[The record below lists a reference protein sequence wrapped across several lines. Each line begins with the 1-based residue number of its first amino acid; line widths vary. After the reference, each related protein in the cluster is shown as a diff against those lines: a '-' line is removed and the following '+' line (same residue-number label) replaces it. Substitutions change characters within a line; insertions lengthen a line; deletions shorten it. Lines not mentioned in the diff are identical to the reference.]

1 MAPKIL
7 VVDDDPIWI
16 RVVSLYLRG
25 KDYQVDSAY
34 NGEDAL
40 EKVAAER
47 PDVVIADIAMPE
59 MDGYELCS
67 RLRQNPETRTIP
79 FIFLTARAEDTDRI
93 KARKIGS
100 DDYLTKPC
108 PLERL
113 TQSLET
119 VMDRIELARR
129 IPLDRIG
136 GSGRLEEVDLLDM
149 IQMLELE
156 QKTGALVLSHGERT
170 GTLYFKDGV
179 IVEADIQSP
188 KREEPLF
195 ILLGWKT
202 GRFLFLPDAVPERMP
217 ITASTAN
224 LLFQDLRALEEHEHD
239 TLVRDAL
246 EEPEPDAAGNGL
258 TGRVQMRLEEVARRL
273 RSRHTPG
280 LAQPVTR
287 IRVLVVGVSH
297 SGRSAFI
304 QHLLKDLSRSRW
316 VAMGIDESWAS
327 YRMEVGRVR
336 LSRDTI
342 LQLIALRAEKRFWHV
357 WEQCLPESLGV
368 ILLADPGAREGLSHA
383 MAFLKAKETLA
394 PGLPIQALLPPQAA
408 SDERI
413 RKLPGLLEP
422 DVSFGSVE
430 DPSLRLNVL
439 DRLLQQSLHLSEH
452 PSPRR

>member
-1 MAPKIL
+1 MAHKIL
-7 VVDDDPIWI
+7 IVDDDPVWV
-16 RVVSLYLRG
+16 RVVSLYLKGR
-25 KDYQVDSAY
+25 DYVVECAY

-40 EKVAAER
+40 EKVAEFH

-67 RLRQNPETRTIP
+67 RLRQDPRTRTIP
-79 FIFLTARAEDTDRI
+79 FIFLTARAQDTDRI

-119 VMDRIELARR
+119 VLDRIELARR
-129 IPLDRIG
+129 IPLDQIG
-136 GSGRLEEVDLLDM
+136 RSGRLEEVDLLDM

-156 QKTGALVLSHGERT
+156 QTTGALVLSHGERT
-170 GTLYFKDGV
+170 GTLYFKNGV
-179 IVEADIQSP
+179 IVQADIQSP

-202 GRFLFLPDAVPERMP
+202 GRYLFLPDAVPERMP

-224 LLFQDLRALEEHEHD
+224 LLFQDLRELELHEQQAIR
-239 TLVRDAL
+239 TVAQ
-246 EEPEPDAAGNGL
+246 EEPAGAAEEGL
-258 TGRVQMRLEEVARRL
+258 TGRVQHRLEEVARRL
-273 RSRHTPG
+273 RTRRPPG
-280 LAQPVTR
+280 SSQPVTR
-287 IRVLVVGVSH
+287 IRILVVGVSH

-316 VAMGIDESWAS
+316 VAMGVDESWAS
-327 YRMEVGRVR
+327 YRTEVGRVR

-342 LQLIALRAEKRFWHV
+342 LQLVALRSEKRYWQV

-368 ILLADPGAREGLSHA
+368 ILLADPSGREGLSHA
-383 MAFLKAKETLA
+383 AAFLKAKETLA
-394 PGLPIQALLPPQAA
+394 PGLPIQALLPAHTA
-408 SDERI
+408 SDDRV

-422 DVSFGSVE
+422 EISFGSVD
-430 DPSLRLNVL
+430 DPALRLNLL
-439 DRLLQQSLHLSEH
+439 DRLLQQSLTTV
-452 PSPRR
+452 

>member
-1 MAPKIL
+1 VAPAIL
-7 VVDDDPIWI
+7 VVDDDPKWV

-25 KDYQVDSAY
+25 KNYQVDAAL
-34 NGEDAL
+34 NGEEAL
-40 EKVAAER
+40 GKVAANR
-47 PDVVIADIAMPE
+47 PDVVIADIGMPG

-67 RLRQNPETRTIP
+67 RLRRDPETRTIP
-79 FIFLTARAEDTDRI
+79 FIFLTARDHDTDKI

-136 GSGRLEEVDLLDM
+136 RSGHLEDVDLLDM
-149 IQMLELE
+149 VQMLELE
-156 QKTGALVLSHGERT
+156 QTTGALVLSHGERT

-217 ITASTAN
+217 ITASMAN
-224 LLFQDLRALEEHEHD
+224 LLFQDLRALEEHEHAA
-239 TLVRDAL
+239 LKSGPL
-246 EEPEPDAAGNGL
+246 EEPAPGTADDGL
-258 TGRVQMRLEEVARRL
+258 TGRVQTRLEEVARRL
-273 RSRHTPG
+273 RTRHPPG
-280 LAQPVTR
+280 SAEPVTR
-287 IRVLVVGVSH
+287 IRILVVGVSH

-316 VAMGIDESWAS
+316 VAMGVEESWAS

-336 LSRDTI
+336 LSRDTV
-342 LQLIALRAEKRFWHV
+342 LHLIAFRSEKRFWQV
-357 WEQCLPESLGV
+357 WEQCLPEAQGV
-368 ILLADPGAREGLSHA
+368 ILLADPEAREGLSHA
-383 MAFLKAKETLA
+383 LAFLKAKETLA
-394 PGLPIQALLPPQAA
+394 PGLPLQALLPARTT
-408 SDERI
+408 SDDRVHT
-413 RKLPGLLEP
+413 LPGLLEP
-422 DVSFGSVE
+422 DISFGSVD
-430 DPSLRLNVL
+430 DPVLRLNLL
-439 DRLLQQSLHLSEH
+439 DRLLQQSLAAG
-452 PSPRR
+452 

>member
-1 MAPKIL
+1 MAPKVL

-25 KDYQVDSAY
+25 KGYQVDYAY

-40 EKVAAER
+40 QKVTADP

-79 FIFLTARAEDTDRI
+79 FIFLTARAQDTDKI

-113 TQSLET
+113 TQSLDT

-136 GSGRLEEVDLLDM
+136 RSGRLEEVDLLDM

-156 QKTGALVLSHGERT
+156 QTTGALVLSHGERT
-170 GTLYFKDGV
+170 GTLYFKNGV
-179 IVEADIQSP
+179 IVEATIQSP

-202 GRFLFLPDAVPERMP
+202 GRFMFLPDAVPERMP
-217 ITASTAN
+217 ITASMAN
-224 LLFQDLRALEEHEHD
+224 LLFQDLRALEEHEHE
-239 TLVRDAL
+239 TLQSGLL
-246 EEPEPDAAGNGL
+246 EEPASDASDDGL
-258 TGRVQMRLEEVARRL
+258 VGRVQTRLEEVARRL
-273 RSRHTPG
+273 RTRRPPG
-280 LAQPVTR
+280 IAHPVTR
-287 IRVLVVGVSH
+287 IRILVVGVSH

-342 LQLIALRAEKRFWHV
+342 LHLIALRSEKRFWPV

-368 ILLADPGAREGLSHA
+368 ILLADPAAREGLSHTL
-383 MAFLKAKETLA
+383 AFLKARETLA
-394 PGLPIQALLPPQAA
+394 PDLPIQALLPAQTAN
-408 SDERI
+408 DERI
-413 RKLPGLLEP
+413 RTLPGLLQT
-422 DVSFGSVE
+422 DISFGSVD
-430 DPSLRLNVL
+430 DPALRLNVL
-439 DRLLQQSLHLSEH
+439 DRLLQQSLATA
-452 PSPRR
+452 